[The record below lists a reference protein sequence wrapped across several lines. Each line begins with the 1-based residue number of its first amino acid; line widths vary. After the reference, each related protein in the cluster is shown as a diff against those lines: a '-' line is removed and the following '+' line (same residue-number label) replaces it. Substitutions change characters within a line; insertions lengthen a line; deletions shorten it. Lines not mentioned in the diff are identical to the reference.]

1 MSRGKWAGL
10 VLVLAAAAFAC
21 WYFYS
26 PTYTLQEMKAAAQGN
41 DSDAFSSYIDYPAL
55 RENMKAELM
64 AQLIRESRKDKSGF
78 GGLGIAIGSAMI
90 GPIVDGM
97 VSPAG
102 IRAAFIANRAK
113 PSGKVGKAAM
123 KPFELQDKPV
133 IVRRSFSEFAVTSQ
147 KPDQGAMVFTRHGLG
162 WKLSG
167 IDLPS
172 TRLADNREDVLPAI
186 SHHMLGMAV
195 DQNRHIALLL
205 VRALGATDAGL
216 ELLGLRISA
225 AIVRPHRS

>member
-55 RENMKAELM
+55 REDMKAELM

-78 GGLGIAIGSAMI
+78 GGLGVAIGSAMI

-172 TRLADNREDVLPAI
+172 TD
-186 SHHMLGMAV
+186 
-195 DQNRHIALLL
+195 
-205 VRALGATDAGL
+205 
-216 ELLGLRISA
+216 
-225 AIVRPHRS
+225 